1 MKRRL
6 SALAL
11 CLVLADPAWGL
22 DAESQRLAVRYLAIL
37 GTNPMQQ
44 TAFDRLW
51 KIHGDAGETE
61 ALLAACRERAAENPV
76 LYARVLHRDGQESEA
91 KRVLRKVA
99 GSGNVAAA
107 EMLAGML
114 EEEGEIRGAADVIE
128 SVAGVHESQGRA

>member
-37 GTNPMQQ
+37 GANPMQQ

-51 KIHGDAGETE
+51 KIHADAGETE
-61 ALLAACRERAAENPV
+61 ALLAACRKRAAENPV
-76 LYARVLHRDGQESEA
+76 LYARVLQRAGQEAEA
-91 KRVLRKVA
+91 KRVLGEVA
-99 GSGNVAAA
+99 GSGNVAAS
-107 EMLAGML
+107 EMLAGIL
-114 EEEGEIRGAADVIE
+114 EEEGEIRTAAHGSRRRSGANTFD
-128 SVAGVHESQGRA
+128 G

>member
-11 CLVLADPAWGL
+11 CLLLAEAAWGL

-37 GTNPMQQ
+37 GANPLQQ

-51 KIHGDAGETE
+51 EIHADAGETE
-61 ALLAACRERAAENPV
+61 ALLAICRESAAEHPV
-76 LYARVLHRDGQESEA
+76 VYARVLRRAGQEAEA
-91 KRVLRKVA
+91 KWVLGEVA

-107 EMLAGML
+107 EMLAG
-114 EEEGEIRGAADVIE
+114 
-128 SVAGVHESQGRA
+128 